1 MGQKVQPNGIRLG
14 IVKDW
19 NAKWYANSKT
29 YAQTLASD
37 LRIREFLTKKLSNA
51 AVSKIAIDRPAQK
64 LERNHFYS
72 TPWNCYR

>member
-19 NAKWYANSKT
+19 NAKWFANKGA

-37 LRIREFLTKKLSNA
+37 LRIREFLRKRLSNA
-51 AVSKIAIDRPAQK
+51 AVSKIAID
-64 LERNHFYS
+64 
-72 TPWNCYR
+72 